1 MPADDPV
8 GLADALIGSQVGDYR
23 ITALLGQ
30 GTRGLV
36 YAAEHLKLGHRTA
49 CKVLR
54 QEVMRQKDTV
64 ERFVQEARQISK
76 IGHRNLIDIFDIG
89 ELADGRLYYIMEY
102 LSGRTLTQVLAQGR
116 LGLGE
121 IINLSRQAC
130 AGLAAAHAAGLVH
143 RDLCP
148 DNLFLCERPGSAPL
162 LKVVGF
168 GFAKVVHDEAN
179 LQLTRQG
186 TLLGTPRY
194 MAPEQITEAPVDA
207 RTDVYA
213 LGAILF
219 ELCTGQPPFAGR
231 SLGEVLEG
239 HLRTPVP
246 RLSAAV
252 KKSGVPAAMQAVLD
266 KALAKSPAER
276 FASADALAD
285 ALAQLLPRS
294 PWSFRDGWRSA
305 WLPLAALA
313 VLVGIGALGGG
324 YVLHQRQRNRP
335 AAAPDLRAL
344 HMLALQVVTQGLGD
358 IDPAV
363 RRQAV
368 IALEQS
374 HDARHKELLAPRLRD
389 ADTAVAVAAA
399 HALGEIGNRAAIS
412 DLQARLAQPA
422 APELLAAGGE
432 ALLHLGEPAG
442 RTQLARA
449 QEQGSA
455 PQVQLASS
463 LALAEAGDPAAA
475 LVIERRLRAAPDSGQ
490 TPAEDTLLILTR
502 KARRGDKSAQLRLQE
517 LLTAPQAPL
526 TQRLQAASCLLPTGD
541 ERARVL
547 LSEVVA
553 APGPAQFSAAQ
564 LLCAADD
571 VSGQPI
577 LRKVLSQ
584 PSEPL
589 TQRVQAAQGLGS
601 CGDQDD
607 AQALGQAL
615 LRGEPSPLLQQA
627 EAGALLRLCSA
638 DPNILAD
645 QSTGWVQLALADGNP
660 SVRAAGATVL
670 GDLPL
675 SQVQP
680 LISKAFHDPSP
691 EVRQSVASALGRS
704 TDRRALEPLAA
715 ALADDSRAVRLQ
727 VWRSIAQIAQALTA
741 QVEDGLVRA
750 DPIVGLLR
758 QRAAQAVGVEQAAA
772 ASALLLAGDSSQ
784 RPQVQQALESQDA
797 QVRGIALDAAQAD
810 PVLRPKALTRLID
823 DAAQS
828 PAQRTRA
835 ATELVRAGDSRGV
848 PLLREVARQGG
859 ADGVAAAV
867 ALQPLGGPTTP
878 AAPRERL
885 RELLQSADAKTR
897 SEAVAVLAG
906 FPVEQA
912 VPLLQQQ
919 SHDQDRGVRE
929 QVARTA
935 AALRGKKQEPA
946 GGPVLRTLLD
956 DPDAGVRAQA
966 GALLAGLHRERPS
979 EPSSVAA
986 GKTAASQAKSEP
998 AGSPK
1003 GPRSEDRSQ
1012 TETPVV
1018 PPAPAPL
1025 RSEKEQPAPGGAEVP
1040 LPSTSGS
1047 AKSPTGE
1054 EPDNGASLPASAVA
1068 QLVQAGIEAFERK
1081 DLRRAKKSLEKAATL
1096 CGRRREERPSCQK
1109 LAFELSYYLARVYDA
1124 QESYAE
1130 AMTEYEKILAPHFPG
1145 KVKAADRAAVGAAVA
1160 RLASRLGRLRV
1171 SKLVAGRCQ
1180 TINLWMPPGR
1190 HRVNVGTGQFVQIR
1204 AQEIIEVKGCP

>member
-1 MPADDPV
+1 MPVDDPV
-8 GLADALIGSQVGDYR
+8 GAADALIGSQVGDYR
-23 ITALLGQ
+23 ITALLGE

-64 ERFVQEARQISK
+64 ERFLQEARQISK
-76 IGHRNLIDIFDIG
+76 IGHRNLVDIFDIG

-102 LSGRTLTQVLAQGR
+102 LSGRPLTQVLAQGR

-121 IINLSRQAC
+121 IIDLGRQAC

-148 DNLFLCERPGSAPL
+148 DNLFLSERPGSAPL

-168 GFAKVVHDEAN
+168 GFAKVVRGEAN

-186 TLLGTPRY
+186 MLLGTPRY

-246 RLSAAV
+246 RLSAAA
-252 KKSGVPAAMQAVLD
+252 KKSGIPAAMQAVLD
-266 KALAKSPAER
+266 KALAKSPTER
-276 FASADALAD
+276 FASAEALAE
-285 ALAQLLPRS
+285 ALARLLPRS
-294 PWSFRDGWRSA
+294 PFRLRDGWRSRG
-305 WLPLAALA
+305 LPLLALA
-313 VLVGIGALGGG
+313 VLIGIGALVGGL
-324 YVLHQRQRNRP
+324 VLRQKQRNRP

-344 HMLALQVVTQGLGD
+344 HMLALQVVTQGLAD
-358 IDPAV
+358 ADPAV

-374 HDARHKELLAPRLRD
+374 HDARHKDLLVPRLRD
-389 ADTAVAVAAA
+389 ADPAVAVAAA
-399 HALGEIGNRAAIS
+399 HALGEIGNRAAIA
-412 DLQARLAQPA
+412 DLQTRLAQPA

-442 RTQLARA
+442 RTQLVRA
-449 QEQGSA
+449 QEPGSA

-475 LVIERRLRAAPDSGQ
+475 LAVERRLQAAPSSGQ
-490 TPAEDTLLILTR
+490 PPSEDTLLILTR
-502 KARRGDKSAQLRLQE
+502 KARHGDKSAQLRLQD

-526 TQRLQAASCLLPTGD
+526 LQRLQAASCLLPTGD

-547 LSEVVA
+547 LSEAVA

-589 TQRVQAAQGLGS
+589 AQRVQAAQGLGS

-615 LRGEPSPLLQQA
+615 LRGEPSALLQQA

-645 QSTGWVQLALADGNP
+645 QSTGWVELALADGNP

-675 SQVQP
+675 AQVQP
-680 LISKAFHDPSP
+680 LIRKAFHDSSP

-704 TDRRALEPLAA
+704 ADRRALEPLAS

-727 VWRSIAQIAQALTA
+727 VWRSIAQIARTLTA
-741 QVEDGLVRA
+741 QVEDGLGRA

-758 QRAAQAVGVEQAAA
+758 QRAAQAVGIEQTAA

-810 PVLRPKALTRLID
+810 PVLRPKALTQLID

-828 PAQRTRA
+828 AAQRTRA

-867 ALQPLGGPTTP
+867 ALQPLGGTAA

-885 RELLQSADAKTR
+885 RELLQSADALAR
-897 SEAVAVLAG
+897 RDAVAVLAG

-935 AALRGKKQEPA
+935 AALRGKKQDPA

-966 GALLAGLHRERPS
+966 GALLASLHRE
-979 EPSSVAA
+979 PSSDPTRAA
-986 GKTAASQAKSEP
+986 AKTAASKAKSEP
-998 AGSPK
+998 AGSAKAPSSAV
-1003 GPRSEDRSQ
+1003 GSPTAPPEIAPSSAPPRSG
-1012 TETPVV
+1012 
-1018 PPAPAPL
+1018 
-1025 RSEKEQPAPGGAEVP
+1025 KEQPAPGGSEDA
-1040 LPSTSGS
+1040 LPAPSPS

-1054 EPDNGASLPASAVA
+1054 EADTGASLPASAVA

-1096 CGRRREERPSCQK
+1096 CGRRREERSSCQK

-1145 KVKAADRAAVGAAVA
+1145 KVKAAERAAVSAAVA
-1160 RLASRLGRLRV
+1160 RLAPRLGRLRV
-1171 SKLVAGRCQ
+1171 SKLVGGRCQ

-1204 AQEIIEVKGCP
+1204 DQEIIEVKGCP